1 MRRRDNNR
9 ARLMPDCADQRFI
22 NCICAVDAAA
32 RKIVIPLAA
41 RES

>member
-1 MRRRDNNR
+1 MRRRDNNA
-9 ARLMPDCADQRFI
+9 ARLARNCADQRFI
-22 NCICAVDAAA
+22 NCIYAVDAAA